1 MDLFK
6 RIRGTADK
14 TPAGSPESVPLSAPP
29 SIPAQLA
36 ARSDTRAVELDSRT
50 GTRRELLRM
59 LTRDTLRFSGVPED
73 WIESQV
79 LLEPGANGRT
89 LMHLRLVLKHWNAE
103 FMGYLVAFQR
113 RLVGEVER
121 YEPDA
126 REWIASVTWQL
137 AMEDQCPLRDMP
149 VGAWWGEVAPTQ
161 QLTEEEMAV
170 NEAEQDLAKLLA
182 IRDAHLQ
189 DSRHPS
195 GSGERG

>member
-14 TPAGSPESVPLSAPP
+14 AAAAAPAIEPVSHSVPPQRPL
-29 SIPAQLA
+29 
-36 ARSDTRAVELDSRT
+36 SDTRAVELDART
-50 GTRRELLRM
+50 ATRRELLRM
-59 LTRDTLRFSGVPED
+59 LTRDTLRFCGVPED

-79 LLEPGANGRT
+79 LLEPGPGGLT

-113 RLVGEVER
+113 RLIGEIER

-126 REWIASVTWQL
+126 RSWIATVTWQL
-137 AMEDQCPLRDMP
+137 AMEEQCPVREMP
-149 VGAWWGEVAPTQ
+149 EGAWWGDVVPTQ
-161 QLTEEEMAV
+161 QYQPSEQEQAQS
-170 NEAEQDLAKLLA
+170 EAEQDLAMLLA

-189 DSRHPS
+189 DSRHPPEA
-195 GSGERG
+195 GERS